1 MHVWSEQERVLL
13 YVRVIRRLKTG
24 NLQPLPVQLQTGLVN
39 SLQSSLSH
47 VRKKLF
53 TFSVT
58 DKTGVAF
65 SFCAVGTRK
74 CFIINSLRQRWSK
87 CPLLSLSRPRDRDHI
102 RERIVTICKFLTIT
116 KVQIC
121 SQAVKVSYFHH
132 FFQILRCI
140 ISR

>member
-53 TFSVT
+53 TSSVT

-65 SFCAVGTRK
+65 SFCAAGTKK
-74 CFIINSLRQRWSK
+74 CFTINSLRQRWNK
-87 CPLLSLSRPRDRDHI
+87 YPLLSLRRPRDRDHWN
-102 RERIVTICKFLTIT
+102 
-116 KVQIC
+116 
-121 SQAVKVSYFHH
+121 VS
-132 FFQILRCI
+132 
-140 ISR
+140 

>member
-53 TFSVT
+53 TSSVT

-65 SFCAVGTRK
+65 SFCAAGT
-74 CFIINSLRQRWSK
+74 NSLRQRWNK
-87 CPLLSLSRPRDRDHI
+87 YPLLSLRRPRDRDHWN
-102 RERIVTICKFLTIT
+102 
-116 KVQIC
+116 
-121 SQAVKVSYFHH
+121 VS
-132 FFQILRCI
+132 
-140 ISR
+140 